1 MALGSLGSIGIA
13 SSVLTT
19 ETLNKLKEAEE
30 GNIIKP
36 YTTKMEKNTAK
47 QTAIT
52 ELNTKLLSFQTAVSS
67 LGDATAFAKRTV
79 NASVTGD
86 SAAASLSA
94 SSGVSTQSLSVK
106 VDQIAQKDVFQS
118 KGITADTDR
127 VLQSGQ
133 NATSFTIVQGNS
145 KYTIRVDANT
155 TYADL
160 AEKINSAT
168 SGNVQAKLVKT
179 GEANTPYRL
188 TLSSKETGT
197 DNAIKLVDGDGTLDK
212 AGNFNSTQ
220 ASADLLANLGWELDK
235 TTTNGKEGYA
245 IKDPNGKYHIKKAQ
259 NAEFT
264 LDGVKMIR
272 QSNEVKDIG
281 AGLTLTLKKAGEI
294 NFDIKQDT
302 EALTTAM
309 EELVEKYNDLMTQ
322 LETATKYDTETGVA
336 GELQGLSVVTSI
348 RSNIVN
354 SLFQSQAVEGTE
366 LDENGNSKATTVMMS
381 MQDFGL
387 TLSES
392 GTLSFDKSAFDEK
405 VAEDIDLAEKFFAGT
420 SGFEELEVTG
430 SATQAKFNAD
440 IDFTGKEFKIT
451 FNDKTYDLS
460 KKADGT
466 AFKITGANEQERVQ
480 SLIDH
485 INSFGI
491 EDLKVSVQ
499 ELTIGNANGQAVKGY
514 AIKFKSDNGSDF
526 ELTGDKD
533 VLEQMGLEATKVTP
547 QIEQGTGVFADLKSV
562 LEGVTSTKS
571 ASKGSLT
578 LYSEQLT
585 AENKA
590 MQESKEKSQASIDAR
605 YETMAEQWIQYDRII
620 SKLQSQGQYITQMI
634 NAQNSNS
641 Q

>member
-133 NATSFTIVQGNS
+133 SATSFTIVQGNS

-220 ASADLLANLGWELDK
+220 ASTDLLANLGWELDK

-245 IKDPNGKYHIKKAQ
+245 IKDPNGEYHIKKAQ

-302 EALTTAM
+302 EALGTAM

-336 GELQGLSVVTSI
+336 GELQGLSIVTSI

-366 LDENGNSKATTVMMS
+366 LDENGNSKTTTVMLS

-387 TLSES
+387 TLDKT
-392 GTLSFDKSAFDEK
+392 GTLSFNKSTFDEK
-405 VAEDIDLAEKFFAGT
+405 IAEDIDLAERFFAGT

-430 SATQAKFNAD
+430 SATQAKFDAD

-460 KKADGT
+460 KDKDGNVFELKGGT
-466 AFKITGANEQERVQ
+466 PEERAQ
-480 SLIDH
+480 KLIDH

-491 EDLKVSVQ
+491 EDLKVSMQ

-533 VLEQMGLEATKVTP
+533 VLEKMGLEETKVTP

-590 MQESKEKSQASIDAR
+590 MKESKEKSQASIDAR

-620 SKLQSQGQYITQMI
+620 SKLQTQGQYITQMI

>member
-19 ETLNKLKEAEE
+19 DLLNKMKEAEE
-30 GNIIKP
+30 KNIIEP
-36 YTTKMEKNTAK
+36 YTKKMEENTAK
-47 QTAIT
+47 QKAIT

-86 SAAASLSA
+86 NAAASLSA
-94 SSGVSTQSLSVK
+94 SSGVNTQSLNVK

-118 KGITADTDR
+118 KGIAADTDR
-127 VLQSGQ
+127 VLQTGQ
-133 NATSFTIVQGNS
+133 NATSFTIVQGKS

-168 SGNVQAKLVKT
+168 SGKVQAKLVKT

-197 DNAIKLVDGDGTLDK
+197 DNAIKLVDGDGTLD
-212 AGNFNSTQ
+212 ANGNFNSTQ
-220 ASADLLANLGWELDK
+220 DSANLLANIGWELDK
-235 TTTNGKEGYA
+235 TTANGKEGYA
-245 IKDPNGKYHIKKAQ
+245 IKDPNGEYHIKKAQ

-302 EALTTAM
+302 EALSKAM
-309 EELVEKYNDLMTQ
+309 DELVEKYNDLMTQ
-322 LETATKYDTETGVA
+322 LETATKYDTETGEA

-348 RSNIVN
+348 RSKIVN

-366 LDENGNSKATTVMMS
+366 LDKNGNSKTTTVMLS

-387 TLSES
+387 TLDKT
-392 GTLSFDKSAFDEK
+392 GTLSFDKSTFDEK
-405 VAEDIDLAEKFFAGT
+405 MAKDIDLAEKFFAGT
-420 SGFEELEVTG
+420 SGFEKLEVTG
-430 SATQAKFNAD
+430 LATQAKFDTD
-440 IDFTGKEFKIT
+440 IDFNGKEFKIT
-451 FNDKTYDLS
+451 FNDKTYNLS
-460 KKADGT
+460 KDKDGNIFELKGNT
-466 AFKITGANEQERVQ
+466 PQERAQ
-480 SLIDH
+480 KLIDH

-491 EDLKVSVQ
+491 EDLKVSMQ
-499 ELTIGNANGQAVKGY
+499 ELTIGNSGGQAIKGY

-526 ELTGDKD
+526 ELTGDTD
-533 VLEQMGLEATKVTP
+533 VLEKMGLEKTKVTP
-547 QIEQGTGVFADLKSV
+547 QIEQGTGVFADLKGV
-562 LEGVTSTKS
+562 LEGITSTKDRK
-571 ASKGSLT
+571 KGSLT

-585 AENKA
+585 TENKA
-590 MQESKEKSQASIDAR
+590 MKESKEKSQASINAR
-605 YETMAEQWIQYDRII
+605 YDTMAEQWIQYDRII
-620 SKLQSQGQYITQMI
+620 SKIQTQGQYITQMI
-634 NAQNSNS
+634 DAQNGKS
-641 Q
+641 